1 LITLHQ
7 WISKSQHFFI
17 LKCWLK
23 VSGLVHCGIYFGNAL
38 RAVRMPGMDIS
49 HLLNSLNDAQRQAVT
64 AAVGQQLVLA
74 GAGSGKTRVLVHR
87 IAWLVE
93 VEKASPWSIL
103 SVTFTNKAAYEMRE
117 RIEKLLG
124 ISPQGMW
131 VGTFHGL
138 AHRLLRAHWREAGLV
153 EQFQILDSDDQLRL
167 VKRVVRELGLDENQW
182 APRQAQWWINGQKDE
197 GLRPQ
202 HIQPAG
208 DLFLATMQR
217 IYQAYEQ
224 ACARAGVVDFAELLL
239 RSLELWRDNVSLREQ
254 YQARFRHLL
263 VDEFQDTNAVQYAW
277 LRLIAGKT
285 PSLMVVGDDDQSI
298 YGWRGAKIENIHQF
312 QRDYPQAELIR
323 LEQNYRSTA
332 SILKAANA
340 LITQNAGRL
349 GKELWT
355 DGAEG
360 EPIALYAG
368 FNEQDEARFIVE
380 RIDQAVREGMN
391 RSEIAILYRSN
402 AQSRVLEEALL
413 RAGVPYRIYG
423 GQRFFERAEIKNA
436 MSYMRLLAN
445 RGDDGALERVINLP
459 TRGIGDKTVEAMR
472 EHARRHD
479 LSMWQAG
486 LELIENKGLPGRA
499 ANAVQAFMQL
509 IETLAERTQG
519 LPLYSM
525 AQQAIEDSGLLR
537 FHENEKGEKA
547 QARVENLEE
556 LVSAARAFEQDQADE
571 EAEGDTLLAFLAHAS
586 LEAGETQADRFED
599 SVQLMTLHSAKGLE
613 FPLVFLAGVEE
624 GLFPHKMS
632 LEEPGR
638 LEEERR
644 LAYVGITRAMQQLVI
659 TWAETRRL
667 YGSETFNKVSRFVR
681 EIPSELIR
689 EVRLGSQVSRPFG
702 PGKSAMFQ
710 QEASDS
716 TGFALGQRVMH
727 SLFGEGV
734 VLNYEGHGAQARI
747 QVNFDEEGSKWLMVS
762 YAKLQP
768 L

>member
-1 LITLHQ
+1 
-7 WISKSQHFFI
+7 
-17 LKCWLK
+17 
-23 VSGLVHCGIYFGNAL
+23 
-38 RAVRMPGMDIS
+38 MDIS

-64 AAVGQQLVLA
+64 ASVGQQLVLA

-87 IAWLVE
+87 IAWLVQ
-93 VEKASPWSIL
+93 VEQASPWSIL
-103 SVTFTNKAAYEMRE
+103 SVTFTNKAAYEMRA
-117 RIEKLLG
+117 RIEQLLG
-124 ISPQGMW
+124 IAPQGMW

-138 AHRLLRAHWREAGLV
+138 AHRLLRAHWREAGLA
-153 EQFQILDSDDQLRL
+153 EQFQILDSDDQQRL
-167 VKRVVRELGLDENQW
+167 VKRVIRELGLDENQW
-182 APRQAQWWINGQKDE
+182 APKQAQWWINAQKDE

-208 DLFLATMQR
+208 DLYMSTMVR
-217 IYQAYEQ
+217 IYEAYEQ
-224 ACARAGVVDFAELLL
+224 ACSRAGVVDFAELLL
-239 RSLELWRDNVSLREQ
+239 RSLELWRDNQTLREQ
-254 YQARFRHLL
+254 YRARFKHIL

-277 LRLIAGKT
+277 LRHLAGKT

-298 YGWRGAKIENIHQF
+298 YGWRGARIENIQQF
-312 QRDYPQAELIR
+312 QTDYPNAEMIR

-332 SILKAANA
+332 TILQAANA
-340 LITQNAGRL
+340 LIGNNSGRL

-355 DGAEG
+355 DGNEG

-380 RIDQAVREGMN
+380 RIEQGIRDGLA
-391 RSEIAILYRSN
+391 RSEMAILYRSN

-413 RAGVPYRIYG
+413 RSGIPYRIYG

-436 MSYMRLLAN
+436 MAYLRLMAN
-445 RGDDGALERVINLP
+445 RGDDGALERIINLP
-459 TRGIGDKTVEAMR
+459 TRGIGDKTVELLRQQAR
-472 EHARRHD
+472 ERD
-479 LSMWQAG
+479 VSMWQAACD
-486 LELIENKGLPGRA
+486 LIDNKGLPGRA
-499 ANAVQAFMQL
+499 ANAVQGFLVL
-509 IETLAERTQG
+509 IEEMAERAEG
-519 LPLYSM
+519 LPLYS
-525 AQQAIEDSGLLR
+525 QTQIAIEHSGLLR
-537 FHENEKGEKA
+537 FHEQEKGDKA

-556 LVSAARAFEQDQADE
+556 LVSAARGFENDMADE
-571 EAEGDTLLAFLAHAS
+571 EEEGDVLLAFLAHAS

-632 LEEPGR
+632 LEDPGR

-681 EIPSELIR
+681 EIPPELIR

-702 PGKSAMFQ
+702 PAKGNLFSS
-710 QEASDS
+710 EATES
-716 TGFALGQRVMH
+716 TGFALGQRVEH
-727 SLFGEGV
+727 ALFGEGV

-747 QVNFDEEGSKWLMVS
+747 QVNFDDEGSKWLMVA
-762 YAKLQP
+762 YAKLQA

>member
-1 LITLHQ
+1 
-7 WISKSQHFFI
+7 
-17 LKCWLK
+17 
-23 VSGLVHCGIYFGNAL
+23 
-38 RAVRMPGMDIS
+38 MDIS

-64 AAVGQQLVLA
+64 AAPGQQLVLA

-103 SVTFTNKAAYEMRE
+103 SVTFTNKAAAEMRE
-117 RIEKLLG
+117 RIEQLLG
-124 ISPQGMW
+124 ISPRGMW

-167 VKRVVRELGLDENQW
+167 VKRVIRELGLDENQW

-208 DLFLATMQR
+208 DLYLTTMLR
-217 IYQAYEQ
+217 IYSAYEQ
-224 ACARAGVVDFAELLL
+224 ACARTGVIDFAELLL
-239 RSLELWRDNVSLREQ
+239 RSLELWRDNPSLREQ

-277 LRLIAGKT
+277 LRLIAGSN

-298 YGWRGAKIENIHQF
+298 YGWRGARIENIQQFHQ
-312 QRDYPQAELIR
+312 DYPNAELIR

-332 SILKAANA
+332 TILKAANA
-340 LITQNAGRL
+340 LITNNAGRM

-355 DGAEG
+355 EGDEG

-368 FNEQDEARFIVE
+368 FNEQDEARYITD
-380 RIDQAVREGMN
+380 RISEAIGQGLA

-413 RAGVPYRIYG
+413 RAAIPYRIYG

-436 MSYMRLLAN
+436 MAYMRLIAS
-445 RGDDGALERVINLP
+445 RGDDGALERIINVP
-459 TRGIGDKTVEAMR
+459 ARGIGERTVEILR
-472 EHARRHD
+472 QHAREQD
-479 LSMWQAG
+479 VSMWQAACD
-486 LELIENKGLPGRA
+486 LIDHKGLPGRA
-499 ANAVQAFMQL
+499 ANAVQGFMQM
-509 IETLAERTQG
+509 IEELAERVEG
-519 LPLYSM
+519 VPLYSM
-525 AQQAIEDSGLLR
+525 AQQVIEHSGLLE
-537 FHENEKGEKA
+537 FHRNEKGEKA
-547 QARVENLEE
+547 QGRVENLEE
-556 LVSAARAFEQDQADE
+556 LVSAARAFENEMVEFE
-571 EAEGDTLLAFLAHAS
+571 EEGDVLLAFLAHAS

-613 FPLVFLAGVEE
+613 FPLVFLSGMEE

-667 YGSETFNKVSRFVR
+667 YGSETFNKLSRFVR

-689 EVRLGSQVSRPFG
+689 EVRLGNQVSRPFG
-702 PGKSAMFQ
+702 PGRGKGAMFS
-710 QEASDS
+710 QEATES
-716 TGFALGQRVMH
+716 TGFALGQRVVH

-747 QVNFDEEGSKWLMVS
+747 QVNFDDEGSKWLMVA
-762 YAKLQP
+762 YAKLQA

>member
-1 LITLHQ
+1 
-7 WISKSQHFFI
+7 
-17 LKCWLK
+17 
-23 VSGLVHCGIYFGNAL
+23 
-38 RAVRMPGMDIS
+38 MDIS

-64 AAVGQQLVLA
+64 ASLGQQLVLA

-103 SVTFTNKAAYEMRE
+103 SVTFTNKAAYEMRG
-117 RIEKLLG
+117 RIEQMLG

-138 AHRLLRAHWREAGLV
+138 AHRLLRAHWREAGLA

-167 VKRVVRELGLDENQW
+167 VKRVIRELALDENQW
-182 APRQAQWWINGQKDE
+182 APKQAQWWINGQKDE

-202 HIQPAG
+202 HIQTAG
-208 DLFLATMQR
+208 DLFLTTMVR
-217 IYQAYEQ
+217 IYTAYEQ
-224 ACARAGVVDFAELLL
+224 ACARAGAVDFAELLL
-239 RSLELWRDNVSLREQ
+239 RSLELWRDNQTLREQ
-254 YQARFRHLL
+254 YQARFKHML

-277 LRLIAGKT
+277 LRHLAGKN

-298 YGWRGAKIENIHQF
+298 YGWRGARIENIQQF
-312 QRDYPQAELIR
+312 QTDYPNAEMIR

-332 SILKAANA
+332 TILKAANA
-340 LITQNAGRL
+340 LIDNNAGRL
-349 GKELWT
+349 GKQLWT
-355 DGAEG
+355 DGNEG

-380 RIDQAVREGMN
+380 RIEQAVRDGMS

-413 RAGVPYRIYG
+413 RSGVPYRIYG

-436 MSYMRLLAN
+436 MAYLRLIGN
-445 RGDDGALERVINLP
+445 RGDDGALERIINLP
-459 TRGIGDKTVEAMR
+459 TRGIGDKTVEALR
-472 EHARRHD
+472 QHAREQD
-479 LSMWQAG
+479 VSMWQAACD
-486 LELIENKGLPGRA
+486 LLDNKGLPGRA
-499 ANAVQAFMQL
+499 ANAVQGFMVL
-509 IETLAERTQG
+509 IEELAERAEG
-519 LPLYSM
+519 VPLYSK
-525 AQQAIEDSGLLR
+525 AQIAIEHSGLLR
-537 FHENEKGEKA
+537 FHEQEKGEKA

-556 LVSAARAFEQDQADE
+556 LVSAARGFENDMAEEDE
-571 EAEGDTLLAFLAHAS
+571 EGDVLLAFLAHAS

-613 FPLVFLAGVEE
+613 FPLVFMAGVEE

-632 LEEPGR
+632 LEDPGR

-667 YGSETFNKVSRFVR
+667 YGSETFNKLSRFVR
-681 EIPSELIR
+681 EVPAELIQ
-689 EVRLGSQVSRPFG
+689 EVRLGNQVSRPFG
-702 PGKSAMFQ
+702 PGKTGLFAAD
-710 QEASDS
+710 ASES

-734 VLNYEGHGAQARI
+734 VLNYEGQGAQARI
-747 QVNFDEEGSKWLMVS
+747 QVNFDDEGSKWLMVA
-762 YAKLQP
+762 YAKLEA

>member
-1 LITLHQ
+1 
-7 WISKSQHFFI
+7 
-17 LKCWLK
+17 
-23 VSGLVHCGIYFGNAL
+23 
-38 RAVRMPGMDIS
+38 MDIS

-64 AAVGQQLVLA
+64 AAPGQQLVLA

-103 SVTFTNKAAYEMRE
+103 SVTFTNKAAAEMRQ
-117 RIEKLLG
+117 RIEQLLG

-138 AHRLLRAHWREAGLV
+138 AHRLLRAHWREAGLA

-167 VKRVVRELGLDENQW
+167 VKRVIRELGLDENQW

-202 HIQPAG
+202 HIQAAG
-208 DLFLATMQR
+208 DLFLTTMLR
-217 IYQAYEQ
+217 IYAAYEQ

-239 RSLELWRDNVSLREQ
+239 RSLELWRDNQPLREQ
-254 YQARFRHLL
+254 YQARFRHML

-277 LRLIAGKT
+277 LRLIAGNS

-298 YGWRGAKIENIHQF
+298 YGWRGARIENIQQF
-312 QRDYPQAELIR
+312 QQDYPSAELIR

-332 SILKAANA
+332 TILKAANA
-340 LITQNAGRL
+340 LITNNAGRM

-355 DGAEG
+355 DGTDG

-368 FNEQDEARFIVE
+368 FNEQDEARFIVD
-380 RIDQAVREGMN
+380 RISEAIGEGIS

-413 RAGVPYRIYG
+413 RAAIPYRIYG

-436 MSYMRLLAN
+436 MAYMRLIAN
-445 RGDDGALERVINLP
+445 RGDDGALERIINIP
-459 TRGIGDKTVEAMR
+459 TRGIGDKTLEVLR
-472 EHARRHD
+472 QHARQQD
-479 LSMWQAG
+479 VSLWQAG
-486 LELIENKGLPGRA
+486 CELIDHKGLPGRA

-509 IETLAERTQG
+509 VEQLTERVAG

-525 AQQAIEDSGLLR
+525 AQQVIEHSGLLA
-537 FHENEKGEKA
+537 FHEKEKGEKA

-556 LVSAARAFEQDQADE
+556 LVSAARAFENEMVDE
-571 EAEGDTLLAFLAHAS
+571 EEEGDVLLAFLAHAS

-613 FPLVFLAGVEE
+613 FPLVFMAGVEE

-644 LAYVGITRAMQQLVI
+644 LAYVGITRAMRQLII

-681 EIPSELIR
+681 EIPAELIR
-689 EVRLGSQVSRPFG
+689 EVRLGNQVSRPFG
-702 PGKSAMFQ
+702 PAKGKGSMFA
-710 QEASDS
+710 QEATES

-747 QVNFDEEGSKWLMVS
+747 QVNFDAEGSKWLMVS
-762 YAKLQP
+762 YAKLEAI
-768 L
+768 

>member
-1 LITLHQ
+1 
-7 WISKSQHFFI
+7 
-17 LKCWLK
+17 
-23 VSGLVHCGIYFGNAL
+23 
-38 RAVRMPGMDIS
+38 MDIS
-49 HLLNSLNDAQRQAVT
+49 HLLDSLNEAQRQAVS
-64 AAVGQQLVLA
+64 ASPGQQLVLA
-74 GAGSGKTRVLVHR
+74 GAGSGKTRVLVQR

-93 VEKASPWSIL
+93 VEQASPWSIL
-103 SVTFTNKAAYEMRE
+103 AVTFTNKAAHEMRQ
-117 RIEKLLG
+117 RIEQLLG
-124 ISPQGMW
+124 ISPRGMW
-131 VGTFHGL
+131 IGTFHGL
-138 AHRLLRAHWREAGLV
+138 AHRLLRAHWQEAGLV
-153 EQFQILDSDDQLRL
+153 EQFQILDSDDQFRL

-202 HIQPAG
+202 HIQPSG
-208 DLFLATMQR
+208 DLYLTTMVR
-217 IYQAYEQ
+217 IYQAYEE
-224 ACARAGVVDFAELLL
+224 ACARAGSVDFAELLL
-239 RSLELWRDNVSLREQ
+239 RSLELWRDNHALREQ
-254 YQARFRHLL
+254 YQARFRHML

-277 LRLIAGKT
+277 LRLIAGKS

-312 QRDYPQAELIR
+312 QRDYPNAEMIR
-323 LEQNYRSTA
+323 LEQNYRSTTT
-332 SILKAANA
+332 ILKAANA
-340 LITQNAGRL
+340 LIDNNAGRL

-355 DGAEG
+355 DGSEG
-360 EPIALYAG
+360 EPISLYAG
-368 FNEQDEARFIVE
+368 FNEQDEARFIVD
-380 RIDQAVREGMN
+380 RIEQAVGEGMA
-391 RSEIAILYRSN
+391 RSEMAILYRSN

-436 MSYMRLLAN
+436 MAYMRLVGN
-445 RGDDGALERVINLP
+445 RDDDGALERIINLP
-459 TRGIGDKTVEAMR
+459 TRGIGDKTVEALRQQAR
-472 EHARRHD
+472 ERGT
-479 LSMWQAG
+479 SVWQAACD
-486 LELIENKGLPGRA
+486 LIDLKALPGRA
-499 ANAVQAFMQL
+499 ANAVQGFLQL
-509 IETLAERTQG
+509 IEELAERTEG
-519 LPLYSM
+519 LPLHSRV
-525 AQQAIEDSGLLR
+525 QQVVEQSGLLR
-537 FHENEKGEKA
+537 FHENEKGDKG

-556 LVSAARAFEQDQADE
+556 LVSAARAFENDQAE
-571 EAEGDTLLAFLAHAS
+571 QEAEGDVLIAFLAHAS
-586 LEAGETQADRFED
+586 LEAGDTQADQYED

-689 EVRLGSQVSRPFG
+689 EVRLGNQVSRPFG
-702 PGKSAMFQ
+702 PRHNMFQ
-710 QEASDS
+710 AEASES
-716 TGFALGQRVMH
+716 TGFALGQRVLH

-734 VLNYEGHGAQARI
+734 VLNYEGQGAQARI
-747 QVNFDEEGSKWLMVS
+747 QVNFDGEGSKWLMVA
-762 YAKLQP
+762 YAKLEP

>member
-1 LITLHQ
+1 
-7 WISKSQHFFI
+7 
-17 LKCWLK
+17 
-23 VSGLVHCGIYFGNAL
+23 
-38 RAVRMPGMDIS
+38 MDIS
-49 HLLNSLNDAQRQAVT
+49 HLLNSLNEAQRQAVS
-64 AAVGQQLVLA
+64 ASVGQQLVLA

-87 IAWLVE
+87 IAWLVQ
-93 VEKASPWSIL
+93 VEQASPWSIL
-103 SVTFTNKAAYEMRE
+103 SVTFTNKAAHEMRG
-117 RIEKLLG
+117 RIEQLLG

-153 EQFQILDSDDQLRL
+153 EQFQILDSDDQQRL
-167 VKRVVRELGLDENQW
+167 VKRVIRELGLDDNQW
-182 APRQAQWWINGQKDE
+182 APRQAQWWINSQKDE

-208 DLFLATMQR
+208 DLYMTTMVR
-217 IYQAYEQ
+217 IYEAYEQ
-224 ACARAGVVDFAELLL
+224 ACNRAGAVDFAELLL
-239 RSLELWRDNVSLREQ
+239 RSLELWRDNPALREQ
-254 YQARFRHLL
+254 YRARFKHIL

-277 LRLIAGKT
+277 LRHLAGNT

-298 YGWRGAKIENIHQF
+298 YGWRGARIENIQQF
-312 QRDYPQAELIR
+312 QADYPNAEMIR

-332 SILKAANA
+332 TILKAANA
-340 LITQNAGRL
+340 LIGNNAGRL

-355 DGAEG
+355 DGNEG

-380 RIDQAVREGMN
+380 RIEQGIRDGLS

-413 RAGVPYRIYG
+413 RSGIPYRIYG

-436 MSYMRLLAN
+436 MAYLRLMGS
-445 RGDDGALERVINLP
+445 RGDDGALERIINLP
-459 TRGIGDKTVEAMR
+459 TRGIGDKTVELLRQQAR
-472 EHARRHD
+472 EQD
-479 LSMWQAG
+479 VSMWQAACD
-486 LELIENKGLPGRA
+486 LLDNKGLPGRA
-499 ANAVQAFMQL
+499 ANAVQGFMVL
-509 IETLAERTQG
+509 IEEMAERAEG
-519 LPLYSM
+519 LPLYSQ
-525 AQQAIEDSGLLR
+525 AQIAIEHSGLLR
-537 FHENEKGEKA
+537 FHEQEKGDKG

-556 LVSAARAFEQDQADE
+556 LVSAARGFENDMADAE
-571 EAEGDTLLAFLAHAS
+571 DEGDVLLAFLAHAS

-613 FPLVFLAGVEE
+613 FPLVFMAGVEE

-632 LEEPGR
+632 LEDPGR

-681 EIPSELIR
+681 EVPGELIQ
-689 EVRLGSQVSRPFG
+689 EVRLGSQVTRPFG
-702 PGKSAMFQ
+702 PAKGGLFAS
-710 QEASDS
+710 EATEN
-716 TGFALGQRVMH
+716 TGFALGQRVEH
-727 SLFGEGV
+727 ALFGEGV
-734 VLNYEGHGAQARI
+734 VLNYEGQGAQARI
-747 QVNFDEEGSKWLMVS
+747 QVNFDDEGSKWLMVA
-762 YAKLQP
+762 YAKLQA